1 MKKLFFVVT
10 CLLAVPAFAG
20 IAAVQGL
27 PAAMAGVGGGAG
39 GSAAACEKNC
49 SAGDS
54 QCLRACQNPALAPK
68 KKRGPGFSLP
78 QPMCPGGIRLQL
90 LQNGVRPLR

>member
-1 MKKLFFVVT
+1 MKKLFFIVT

-27 PAAMAGVGGGAG
+27 PAAMAGAGGGAG
-39 GSAAACEKNC
+39 DSSAACEKNC

-54 QCLRACQNPALAPK
+54 QCLRACQNPAVAPK
-68 KKRGPGFSLP
+68 K
-78 QPMCPGGIRLQL
+78 
-90 LQNGVRPLR
+90 NGVPDFPCLNQCTQAGYAYNYCKTVCAR